1 MGPGV
6 SRVSGPLLLDTCAAM
21 WIVAGNISER
31 TIESLDRAHQAGL
44 TTYISPV
51 TAWEVALLAGK
62 GRFGSAY
69 SPERWF
75 ERILSYPNVA
85 LAPCSPAI
93 LIQSCSLPGK
103 LHKDPADRIL
113 AATAREY
120 GFTLVT
126 RDDAL
131 LDYGKQGYL
140 SVLKC

>member
-1 MGPGV
+1 MN
-6 SRVSGPLLLDTCAAM
+6 GPLLLDTCAAM
-21 WIVAGNISER
+21 WIVAGNIPAR
-31 TIESLDRAHQAGL
+31 TIEALDRAHRAGF
-44 TTYISPV
+44 TTYLSPI
-51 TAWEVALLAGK
+51 TAWEVGLLASK

-75 ERILSYPNVA
+75 ERILNYPNVA
-85 LAPCSPAI
+85 LAQCSPAI
-93 LIQSCSLPGK
+93 LIQAWSLPGK

-113 AATAREY
+113 AATAREF

-131 LDYGKQGYL
+131 LDYGRQGYL